1 MNSTSLSILLAATI
15 VAAPGAQ
22 SNAENAIASVVQGL
36 VAAQASFDVASLDR
50 LLAPDYVEISP
61 VGEVDPRAKVL
72 SFYTSDK
79 KAAAGPVPKVEL
91 DEVSTRVFGDTAVT
105 IGRVSFTPPGAPQP
119 AGRMR
124 AVFVLRAAAGQWR
137 LVSSQYTPIRE
148 KR

>member
-1 MNSTSLSILLAATI
+1 MKSTFLTTLLAATV
-15 VAAPGAQ
+15 VAAPVAQ
-22 SNAENAIASVVQGL
+22 SNTENAIASVVQGL

-50 LLAPDYVEISP
+50 LLAPEYVEISP

-72 SFYTSDK
+72 SFYTPDK

-91 DEVSTRVFGDTAVT
+91 DEVSTRIFGDTAVT
-105 IGRVSFTPPGAPQP
+105 IGRVSFTPPGAPLP

-124 AVFVLRAAAGQWR
+124 VVFVLRAAAGQWR